1 MKQTAQVIRSV
12 SPGYAEVM
20 VRRTSACASAHKC
33 GSCDHCSMMEN
44 APEIIVVAENPNG
57 AQPGDTVTVESATS
71 SVLGAAVLLYVVP
84 FVLFF
89 ALYLLGGAMSLAE
102 GVSIAMGG
110 VGFVLGLLAAMGLD
124 RYRKNHSPV
133 IFKIISSLGG

>member
-57 AQPGDTVTVESATS
+57 AQP
-71 SVLGAAVLLYVVP
+71 VLLRSKAFQQTYFVV
-84 FVLFF
+84 
-89 ALYLLGGAMSLAE
+89 
-102 GVSIAMGG
+102 
-110 VGFVLGLLAAMGLD
+110 
-124 RYRKNHSPV
+124 
-133 IFKIISSLGG
+133 